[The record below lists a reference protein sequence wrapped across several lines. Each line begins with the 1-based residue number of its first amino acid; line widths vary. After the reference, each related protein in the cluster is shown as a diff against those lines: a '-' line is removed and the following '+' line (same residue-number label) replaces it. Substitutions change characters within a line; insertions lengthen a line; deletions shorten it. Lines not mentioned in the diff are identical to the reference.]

1 MAIKELNHVNIR
13 TNLMEETKD
22 FYCDVIGL
30 KTGWRPDFGS
40 HGYWL
45 YCGETPIVHLSLSD
59 PDGDP
64 RTVADGMG
72 DGFDHIGLSAKD
84 LGGFEQTLRKQGVPY
99 AKRLAAGN
107 RLVQVFCLDPNGVQ
121 VEVAFETAAE
131 GVEPETFER
140 IDAPGLGF

>member
-1 MAIKELNHVNIR
+1 MAIKELNHINIR

-30 KTGWRPDFGS
+30 EVGFRPDFPT

-45 YCGETPIVHLSLSD
+45 YCGKTPIVHLSLSD
-59 PDGDP
+59 PDGDR
-64 RTVADGMG
+64 RTVAEGMG

-84 LGGFEQTLRKQGVPY
+84 MKGFEKTLKKHGVPY

-107 RLVQVFCLDPNGVQ
+107 RLVQVFCHDPNGVV
-121 VEVAFETAAE
+121 VEVAFDAAAE
-131 GVEPETFER
+131 GVNTSRFKQ
-140 IDAPGLGF
+140 IDSPGLVI

>member
-13 TNLMEETKD
+13 TKFMEETKD

-45 YCGETPIVHLSLSD
+45 YCGETPVVHLSLSD
-59 PDGDP
+59 PEGDA
-64 RTVADGMG
+64 RTVPDGMG

-84 LGGFEQTLRKQGVPY
+84 VGATEKTLSECGVPY
-99 AKRLAAGN
+99 AKRLGAGG
-107 RLVQVFCLDPNGVQ
+107 RLVQIFCLDPNGVQ
-121 VEVAFETAAE
+121 VELAFDAAE
-131 GVEPETFER
+131 EGITPENFR
-140 IDAPGLGF
+140 RVDAPGLGL